1 MFGVWGPS
9 SVVPATT
16 RKGTLM
22 PRDAAKILV
31 SFIGLV
37 AAFGPAAAA
46 QPEGDDG
53 RTLRLATRE
62 FIPPYVHEHAESGIE
77 VDLVK
82 AIFRD
87 TPYEIEFVQLPRI
100 RMISAFEDN
109 QLDGILT
116 QNVKNSTSGC
126 ATDWYIEHQNVGLS
140 VRSRRLE
147 IASLSDLRNYAV
159 ISFSGAT
166 RYLGEEFRSAVRGA
180 KRYTETGDQG
190 AHISLLYKGRFDVVV
205 GDNWI
210 MRLAQKRHF
219 DETGERMEL
228 AMHPLMPPSRYV
240 ARFHDKAV
248 CEAFNTALRHLHE
261 NGTYAEI
268 WAGYRARIYVE
279 AGPDD
284 TGGH

>member
-1 MFGVWGPS
+1 MLRNTAKTIIV
-9 SVVPATT
+9 ATSL
-16 RKGTLM
+16 G
-22 PRDAAKILV
+22 
-31 SFIGLV
+31 GLLS
-37 AAFGPAAAA
+37 PTAAA
-46 QPEGDDG
+46 QPEKKTIK
-53 RTLRLATRE
+53 TLRLAMRE
-62 FIPPYVHEHAESGIE
+62 FIPPYVYENAASGIE

-87 TPYEIEFVQLPRI
+87 MPFDVEFVQLPRI
-100 RMISAFEDN
+100 RMISSFEDH

-116 QNVKNSTSGC
+116 QNVKASNTGC

-140 VRSRRLE
+140 VKGRGVQVN
-147 IASLSDLRNYAV
+147 SLDDLKNYAV

-166 RYLGEEFRSAVRGA
+166 RYLGEEFRHAVRGA

-210 MRLAQKRHF
+210 MRLAQKRYF
-219 DETGERMEL
+219 DATGQRMEL
-228 AMHPLMPPSRYV
+228 AMHPIMPPSQYV
-240 ARFHDKAV
+240 ARFHDQSV
-248 CEAFNTALRHLHE
+248 CDAFNTALQHLHD

-279 AGPDD
+279 AEMDGSQPR
-284 TGGH
+284 